1 MKKQEKITV
10 TIFNSKF
17 NKYRPFD
24 KAVGPGNKFKINK
37 L

>member
-1 MKKQEKITV
+1 MKKQEKITI
-10 TIFNSKF
+10 TIFNTK

-24 KAVGPGNKFKINK
+24 KAIGPGNKFKINK